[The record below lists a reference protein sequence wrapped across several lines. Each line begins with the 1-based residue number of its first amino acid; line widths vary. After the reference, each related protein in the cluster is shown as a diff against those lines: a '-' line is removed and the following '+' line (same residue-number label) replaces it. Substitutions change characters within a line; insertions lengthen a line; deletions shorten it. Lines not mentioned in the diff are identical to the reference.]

1 MLAARNMTPE
11 GGMSVRFSR
20 RVTAVLAVPVLGA
33 LAILSATSA
42 QPARA
47 FPGDQLAHGEQV
59 WNNVCSTCHGPDS
72 TNNDAPLLMNPGT
85 LVNYPNA
92 LEAVQYAIDNMP
104 DDNPG
109 SLPEQDYWDA
119 MAFILTKQGIQ
130 VPDGPL
136 NADNAASII
145 LALP

>member
-1 MLAARNMTPE
+1 M
-11 GGMSVRFSR
+11 
-20 RVTAVLAVPVLGA
+20 LAVPVLGA
-33 LAILSATSA
+33 LTILSVTGS

-47 FPGDQLAHGEQV
+47 FPDDQLARGEKV
-59 WNNVCSTCHGPDS
+59 WNDVCATCHGPDS

-85 LVNYPNA
+85 LTNYPNA

-109 SLPEQDYWDA
+109 TLPEQDYWDA
-119 MAFILTKQGIQ
+119 MAFILTKQGIKGD
-130 VPDGPL
+130 PAPL
-136 NADNAASII
+136 TRDNAAAIP

>member
-1 MLAARNMTPE
+1 M
-11 GGMSVRFSR
+11 RFSR
-20 RVTAVLAVPVLGA
+20 RVTAMLAVPVLGA
-33 LAILSATSA
+33 LTLLSTSSA

-47 FPGDQLAHGEQV
+47 FPSDQLARGEQV

-72 TNNDAPLLMNPGT
+72 TNNDAPLLLNPGT

-92 LEAVQYAIDNMP
+92 LEAVLYAKDNMP

-119 MAFILTKQGIQ
+119 MAFILTKQGLSNTDQ
-130 VPDGPL
+130 PL
-136 NADNAASII
+136 NPDTAAAIKTN
-145 LALP
+145 

>member
-1 MLAARNMTPE
+1 
-11 GGMSVRFSR
+11 VRFSR
-20 RVTAVLAVPVLGA
+20 RATALLAVPVLGA
-33 LAILSATSA
+33 LTILSVTST
-42 QPARA
+42 QSARA
-47 FPGDQLAHGEQV
+47 FPADQMAHGEQV

-72 TNNDAPLLMNPGT
+72 TNNDAPLLLNPGT

-119 MAFILTKQGIQ
+119 MAFILTRQGIP
-130 VPDGPL
+130 VPAEKLGP
-136 NADNAASII
+136 DNAASIKTN
-145 LALP
+145 